1 MERVELTGI
10 GVERGFETVFNVT
23 LLATISPA
31 VIFLY
36 VFTTH
41 GSFDTEKEPLRT
53 INVIF
58 PARNQIYELFGILT
72 RHACYAIR
80 IGAMACFIPIERF
93 AECT

>member
-23 LLATISPA
+23 LLAIISPA

-36 VFTTH
+36 VFTTY
-41 GSFDTEKEPLRT
+41 GSFDTEKEPLRA

-58 PARNQIYELFGILT
+58 LAET
-72 RHACYAIR
+72 RFTSYS
-80 IGAMACFIPIERF
+80 ES
-93 AECT
+93 